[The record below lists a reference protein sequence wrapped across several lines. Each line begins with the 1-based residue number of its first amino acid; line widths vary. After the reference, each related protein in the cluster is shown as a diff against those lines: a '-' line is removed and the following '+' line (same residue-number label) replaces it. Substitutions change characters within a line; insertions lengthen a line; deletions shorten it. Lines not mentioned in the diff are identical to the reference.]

1 MISSSLHKFHVFR
14 LTQQRVAFVS
24 TDTCMITD
32 AIKTIVIEKLKQLY
46 GNLYVTENVML
57 SGTHTHAGPG
67 GYSWSLHSPF
77 LSFFHSF

>member
-1 MISSSLHKFHVFR
+1 
-14 LTQQRVAFVS
+14 
-24 TDTCMITD
+24 MITD